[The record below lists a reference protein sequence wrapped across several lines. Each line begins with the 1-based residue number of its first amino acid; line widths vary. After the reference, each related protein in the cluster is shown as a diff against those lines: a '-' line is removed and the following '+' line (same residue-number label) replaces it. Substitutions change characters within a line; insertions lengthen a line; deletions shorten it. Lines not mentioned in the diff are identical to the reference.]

1 MKRSIRAVTAA
12 ALAALIV
19 LSAFMSMTVFAAGN
33 TLSYSFS
40 GEDSSRAGYAQG
52 TITLTAAAGTYYLY
66 WADDTKAL
74 EGYDKLCSLTFS
86 SAGSKTHTMV
96 KRSAIP
102 ADATKLI
109 ATTSL
114 ADKTVANA
122 SAVYNIPD
130 SKRWNHKSV
139 ERKYRFASYS
149 DVHIDGTYKTYEY
162 ADEHWRDALDTAA
175 ARDAEFIVI
184 SGDYVNNN
192 IDCSGISGY
201 EWRTYERVLSESN
214 YLNPVYEA
222 IGNHELWQDVNVGT
236 NDFKRATG
244 LSGSDGNTSSKAYF
258 EKTINGDHFIFMAME
273 GGFYPDR
280 TDEFTETQ
288 LNWLEEL
295 LNKYSGDG
303 HNIYIIEHSLFYKY
317 GAGDRAD
324 AEPYYDIPLKEG
336 AGTGNN
342 RFKTILNN
350 HKDVIFLSGHTHI
363 AFKEQY
369 NFSDN
374 NGTSAQMIHNSSVGG
389 TRTIENGALNRD
401 YSRDRTEGYI
411 VDVFDDAIIFN
422 GANLYNN
429 IYDPN
434 CCYVVKPSSEFGTKK
449 SAQAK
454 GKNSTGAT
462 ATSYYLKG
470 SFNSWGTANPFY
482 TTSDSNTIE
491 TTIQLSAGTYEFKL
505 NNGSTWYG
513 NTGTINDTTTTSSTN
528 GWIMSASA
536 GNCKLTASGG
546 YYTFNFNTSN
556 SKLKVFYS
564 TTDPNAAT
572 SPTQATQE
580 TQPTQAS
587 QEATQPVN
595 CLPGDVDGNEKVTIR
610 DATYIQLYLVNRYA
624 LSNLQK
630 KAADV
635 NRDGTID
642 INDVTF
648 IQMNIAGLVADFSET
663 YTAASEST
671 RAAAKNNLS
680 LYYRYS
686 SYDVYQNLKT
696 AYTNG
701 FCEDALSQANADLLA
716 VADPDNVDSSG
727 SVTVFFEKPDSWGAP
742 NAYCWGRKGAGNE
755 GDWPGNAMTYVGK
768 NEYGKSIYKYVVK
781 DSKHNF
787 IIFNNGSNQTGDI
800 VISDSYTAYY
810 LDGSNNVVSYRF
822 NDSYI
827 VNI

>member
-1 MKRSIRAVTAA
+1 MKKSARTVTAA

-66 WADDTKAL
+66 WADNTKAL
-74 EGYDKLCSLTFS
+74 DGYDKLCSMTLS

-109 ATTSL
+109 ATTSV

-130 SKRWNHKSV
+130 SKRWSHKST
-139 ERKYRFASYS
+139 ERLYRFASYS
-149 DVHIDGTYKTYEY
+149 DVHIDGVYKTYEY

-175 ARDAEFIVI
+175 ARDADFIVL

-192 IDCSGISGY
+192 VDYSGISGY
-201 EWRTYERVLSESN
+201 EWRTYERVLSESS
-214 YLNPVYEA
+214 YCNPVYEA
-222 IGNHELWQDVNVGT
+222 IGNHELWQDVLGGT

-244 LSGSDGNTSSKAYF
+244 LSASDGNTSSKAYF
-258 EKTINGDHFIFMAME
+258 EKTLNGDHFIFMAME
-273 GGFYPDR
+273 GGFYPDK
-280 TDEFTETQ
+280 TDEFTSEQ
-288 LNWLEEL
+288 LTWLEGL
-295 LNKYSGDG
+295 LDKYTGDG

-317 GAGDRAD
+317 GAGDRVD
-324 AEPYYDIPLKEG
+324 AEPYYDIPLG
-336 AGTGNN
+336 SATGNN
-342 RFKTILNN
+342 RFKEILNN

-374 NGTSAQMIHNSSVGG
+374 NGASAQMIHNSSVGG
-389 TRTIENGALNRD
+389 TRTIVNGELNRD
-401 YSRDRTEGYI
+401 YARDRTEGYI
-411 VDVFDDAIIFN
+411 VDVFGDAIIFN
-422 GANLYNN
+422 GANLYDN

-454 GKNSTGAT
+454 GKISTGAT

-470 SFNSWGTANPFY
+470 SFNSWGTGNPFY
-482 TTSDSNTIE
+482 TTSESNVIE
-491 TTIQLSAGTYEFKL
+491 TTVKLNTGSYEFKI

-513 NTGTINDTTTTSSTN
+513 NTGTIPDTTTTSSN
-528 GWIMSASA
+528 GGWIMSTSA

-546 YYTFNFNTSN
+546 YYTFNFNTSTT
-556 SKLKVFYS
+556 KLKVFYS
-564 TTDPNAAT
+564 TSDPNAAT
-572 SPTQATQE
+572 APATQATTAE
-580 TQPTQAS
+580 TAPTQSTA
-587 QEATQPVN
+587 QPVN
-595 CLPGDVDGNEKVTIR
+595 YIPGDVDQNGKVAIR

-624 LSNLQK
+624 FSAIQK
-630 KAADV
+630 RAADV
-635 NRDGTID
+635 NLDGK
-642 INDVTF
+642 INIRDVTY
-648 IQMNIAGLVADFSET
+648 IQMYNVQLVNDFSDT
-663 YTAASEST
+663 YTAASEAT
-671 RAAAKNNLS
+671 RTAAKNNLS

-686 SYDVYQNLKT
+686 SYDAYQNLKT
-696 AYTNG
+696 AYANG
-701 FCEDALSQANADLLA
+701 VCESALSQADSELLA
-716 VADPDNVDSSG
+716 VVDPSNVDSSG
-727 SVTVFFEKPDSWGAP
+727 SVTIFFEKPDSWGAP

-755 GDWPGNAMTYVGK
+755 GGWPGTAMTYAGK
-768 NEYGKSIYKYVVK
+768 NEYGKSVYKYVVK
-781 DSKHNF
+781 NIKHNF
-787 IIFNNGSNQTGDI
+787 VIFNDGSSQTGDV
-800 VISDSYTAYY
+800 VIPDNYTAYY
-810 LDGSNNVVSYRF
+810 LDGSNNVVSYKF
-822 NDSYI
+822 DDSYI
-827 VNI
+827 KSY

>member
-1 MKRSIRAVTAA
+1 MKKSVRTVTAA

-52 TITLTAAAGTYYLY
+52 TITLTASAGTYYLY
-66 WADDTKAL
+66 WADDNKAL
-74 EGYDKLCSLTFS
+74 DGYDKLCSLTFS

-114 ADKTVANA
+114 TDKTVANA
-122 SAVYNIPD
+122 SAVYNIPAG
-130 SKRWNHKSV
+130 KRWGHKSE
-139 ERKYRFASYS
+139 ERLYRFASYS
-149 DVHIDGTYKTYEY
+149 DVHIDGTYDTYEY

-175 ARDAEFIVI
+175 ARDADFIVL

-192 IDCSGISGY
+192 IDYSGISGY

-214 YLNPVYEA
+214 YCNPVYEA
-222 IGNHELWQDVNVGT
+222 IGNHELWQDVSSGT

-244 LSGSDGNTSSKAYF
+244 LSASDGSASSKAYF

-280 TDEFTETQ
+280 TDEFTNEQ
-288 LNWLEEL
+288 LTWLEGL
-295 LNKYSGDG
+295 LNKYTGDG
-303 HNIYIIEHSLFYKY
+303 NNIYIIEHSLFYKY
-317 GAGDRAD
+317 GAGDRID
-324 AEPYYDIPLKEG
+324 AEPYYDIPLG
-336 AGTGNN
+336 SATGNN
-342 RFKTILNN
+342 RFKEILNS

-374 NGTSAQMIHNSSVGG
+374 NGASAQMIHNSSVGG
-389 TRTIENGALNRD
+389 TRTIVNGALNRD
-401 YSRDRTEGYI
+401 YARDRTEGYI
-411 VDVFDDAIIFN
+411 VDVFGDAIIFN

-434 CCYVVKPSSEFGTKK
+434 CCYAVKPSSEFGTKK
-449 SAQAK
+449 SAQTK
-454 GKNSTGAT
+454 GKISTGAT

-470 SFNSWGTANPFY
+470 SFNNWGTSNPFY
-482 TTSDSNTIE
+482 TTSESNIIE
-491 TTIQLSAGTYEFKL
+491 TTVQLSAGSYEFKI

-513 NTGTINDTTTTSSTN
+513 NSGTIPDTTTTSSSG
-528 GWIMSASA
+528 GWVMDSSA

-546 YYTFNFNTSN
+546 YYTFNFNTTN
-556 SKLKVFYS
+556 NKLKVFYS

-572 SPTQATQE
+572 TPTQATQP
-580 TQPTQAS
+580 TQPTQ
-587 QEATQPVN
+587 ETQPAAQPAN
-595 CLPGDVDGNEKVTIR
+595 YLSGDVDNSGKVNIR

-624 LSNLQK
+624 FSNLQK
-630 KAADV
+630 RAADV
-635 NRDGTID
+635 NLDGK
-642 INDVTF
+642 INIRDVTY
-648 IQMNIAGLVADFSET
+648 IQMNIAELVNDFSEI
-663 YTAASEST
+663 YTAASDST
-671 RAAAKNNLS
+671 KTAAKNNLS

-686 SYDVYQNLKT
+686 SYDAYQNLKT
-696 AYTNG
+696 AYNNG
-701 FCEDALSQANADLLA
+701 VSEAALSQANADLLA
-716 VADPDNVDSSG
+716 VVDSTNVDSSG
-727 SVTVFFEKPDSWGAP
+727 SMTVFFEKPDGWGAP
-742 NAYCWGRKGAGNE
+742 NAYCWGRKGSGNE
-755 GDWPGNAMTYVGK
+755 GGWPGTAMTYVGK
-768 NEYGKSIYKYVVK
+768 NEYGKSVYKYAVK

-787 IIFNNGSNQTGDI
+787 IIFNDGSSQTGDV
-800 VISDSYTAYY
+800 VIADNYTAYY
-810 LDGSNNVVSYRF
+810 LDDSNNVKSYKF

-827 VNI
+827 VNS